1 VNLTPN
7 DLPRF
12 MEEVFDTS
20 FLAPKDEI
28 VFGDYRSGFQVS
40 KHHDLTVGI
49 GAAVRWFYE
58 NPTNLSHEVWAAVG
72 IIPIKGST
80 YQSVSYIKNLQEMDK
95 LENRAIPMDPKTFTG
110 WSSGDSVSF
119 TSKGGIIFFGSAGI
133 GPVGASVAKISQ
145 GSYETYVQKMD
156 EKFVLVRLTKLKL
169 ESLSAQVGVSVVS
182 IGASKF
188 DQVADGMSYKI
199 DVTSEMGKMAY
210 SDLIRGNVAAI
221 EKLVYDGADYVKK
234 YDSFNSTQI
243 GRFKNSFFGLPIV
256 LNTQTQEGKIYEV
269 DQGNLYYEGTKTNAH
284 YGVYLK
290 DRKTKVFGKHFERT
304 QSFYGASYNILS
316 MKGELKSKGHFGQF
330 VWSAETDASTRRRA
344 RNAIEDLVQLTGLRD
359 ALPVVLPTDERK
371 LGYTDIDFSVTFSEA
386 QTQRMV
392 DLAGSLGFTKI
403 SKGAAAKARA
413 YFNRTNDP
421 DGLCTTA
428 NPQDGTSCSETV
440 ISAAEQGGRE
450 LVEKLTQMKKSW
462 ADDKAFV
469 KAYADFG
476 KIISRNQF
484 LFQTAL
490 DLAGSDVGMNYAIR
504 GRNISNYQ
512 VNFATT
518 DKPGVLLKRKGEFP
532 GPMSTGG
539 GHHTD
544 GVIILPRDPA
554 VIAPIIVK

>member
-1 VNLTPN
+1 
-7 DLPRF
+7 
-12 MEEVFDTS
+12 MEQVFDTG

-40 KHHDLTVGI
+40 KTHDLTVGI
-49 GAAVRWFYE
+49 GAAIRWYYE
-58 NPTNLSHEVWAAVG
+58 NPTNLSHEVWASVG

-80 YQSVSYIKNLQEMDK
+80 YQSVSTIKNLQEMDS
-95 LENRAIPMDPKTFTG
+95 LDSRSIPMDPKTFAKWVT
-110 WSSGDSVSF
+110 GDSVSF

-145 GSYETYVQKMD
+145 GQYQTYVQKMD
-156 EKFVLVRLTKLKL
+156 EKFVLVKLTKLHL
-169 ESLSAQVGVSVVS
+169 NSLSAQVGASVVS

-188 DQVADGMSYKI
+188 DQVADGMSYKV
-199 DVTSEMGKMAY
+199 DVSTEMGKMAY
-210 SDLIRGNVAAI
+210 TDLIRGNVAAV
-221 EKLVYDGADYVKK
+221 ERLVFDGADYVKK
-234 YDSFNSTQI
+234 YDSFSSKQI
-243 GRFKNSFFGLPIV
+243 GRFKNSFFGLPVV

-269 DQGNLYYEGTKTNAH
+269 DQGNLFYEGTKTNAH

-304 QSFYGASYNILS
+304 QSFYGASYSILS
-316 MKGELKSKGHFGQF
+316 LKGELKSKGHFGQF

-359 ALPVVLPTDERK
+359 ALPVVLPTDERR
-371 LGYTDIDFSVTFSEA
+371 LGYTDIDFSVTFSEE

-403 SKGAAAKARA
+403 SRGAGTKARA
-413 YFNRTNDP
+413 YFSRTNDP
-421 DGLCTTA
+421 DGICTTA
-428 NPQDGTSCSETV
+428 NPQDGTTCSDTV
-440 ISAAEQGGRE
+440 IQAAEQGGRE
-450 LVEKLTQMKKSW
+450 MVEKLVQMKKAW
-462 ADDKAFV
+462 TDDKAFV

-490 DLAGSDVGMNYAIR
+490 DLAGEDVGMNYSIK
-504 GRNISNYQ
+504 GRNVSNYT

-518 DKPGVLLKRKGEFP
+518 QKPGVLMKRKGEFK